1 MGPCAEADPLGL
13 GEHHLRLAGRH
24 LAARDAPAREV
35 PERDLQDLDRLTGIG
50 LDLILERERVRG
62 ALSAAEFS
70 PPPRGRRSG
79 RGRWILRPF
88 SPEGYHRPV
97 KKPSVSA

>member
-35 PERDLQDLDRLTGIG
+35 PERDLQDLDRL
-50 LDLILERERVRG
+50 
-62 ALSAAEFS
+62 
-70 PPPRGRRSG
+70 
-79 RGRWILRPF
+79 
-88 SPEGYHRPV
+88 
-97 KKPSVSA
+97 

>member
-50 LDLILERERVRG
+50 PDLILERGRVRG

-70 PPPRGRRSG
+70 PTRPPPAP
-79 RGRWILRPF
+79 RPAI
-88 SPEGYHRPV
+88 RPWAMD
-97 KKPSVSA
+97 SSALLT